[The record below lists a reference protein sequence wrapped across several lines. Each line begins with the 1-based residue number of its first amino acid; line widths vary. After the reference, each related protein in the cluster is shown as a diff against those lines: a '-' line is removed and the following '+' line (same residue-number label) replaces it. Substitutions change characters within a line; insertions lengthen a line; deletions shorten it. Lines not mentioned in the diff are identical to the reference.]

1 MTEKFESKFH
11 KRYVGGTG
19 EVDEAERP
27 VQEKKMSDD
36 HTTSFG
42 EVLYEYRKYTNDPKA
57 ELPESIMNTLL
68 AIQRTENDR
77 K

>member
-11 KRYVGGTG
+11 QRYVGGQG
-19 EVDEAERP
+19 EVVEDERP
-27 VQEKKMSDD
+27 VIEVKVTIPQ
-36 HTTSFG
+36 TTR
-42 EVLYEYRKYTNDPKA
+42 EQVLEEYRKYIRDPKA
-57 ELPESIMNTLL
+57 ELPEEIEKTLI